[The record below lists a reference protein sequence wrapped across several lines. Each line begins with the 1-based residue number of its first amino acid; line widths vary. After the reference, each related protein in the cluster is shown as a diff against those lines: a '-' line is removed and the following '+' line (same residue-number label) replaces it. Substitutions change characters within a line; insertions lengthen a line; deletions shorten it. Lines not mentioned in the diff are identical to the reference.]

1 MRIESDRSRVQLD
14 FTEEQAELLRDC
26 LSTQAEQNSGLR
38 NKFLALHEA
47 SHGDID
53 DLKTL
58 FTIGRSAGLD
68 SDAVG
73 AALEL
78 LTLIIVGSFSLC
90 HILSPIRVTSPE
102 VNKSH
107 EVGSGMAVWE
117 KVNSNGEVVMEPI
130 TTGPPWLVKLT
141 VWACTSKLCSMC

>member
-14 FTEEQAELLRDC
+14 FTVEQAELLRDC
-26 LSTQAEQNSGLR
+26 LSAQAEQNSGLR
-38 NKFLALHEA
+38 NKILALHEA

-102 VNKSH
+102 VNKKPR
-107 EVGSGMAVWE
+107 GRLRDGGL
-117 KVNSNGEVVMEPI
+117 GE
-130 TTGPPWLVKLT
+130 GQLKR
-141 VWACTSKLCSMC
+141 